1 MGAFSQAQTAQ
12 FTRLVG
18 KVSAEL
24 SGVSSAL
31 RELGG
36 VSQELNALIA
46 ALVPLVVPVGAVV
59 CFAGA
64 AAPGGW
70 LACDG
75 SAVSRTTYSA
85 LFAVVGTT
93 YGAGDG
99 TTTFTLPDLRGEFV
113 RGLDSGRGVDADRV
127 LGTAQ
132 DWATGAPKAKSQ
144 AAKRLLS
151 DGTLG
156 TAFDAPMVNTA
167 IGFARTGS
175 ASDPVGRTIK
185 SPDLM
190 DKSAH
195 EPDLVGVASGD
206 PETRP
211 RNVALLYC
219 IKF

>member
-18 KVSAEL
+18 KVSTEL

-46 ALVPLVVPVGAVV
+46 ALVPLVVPVGAVG

-85 LFAVVGTT
+85 LFAVVATT

-113 RGLDSGRGVDADRV
+113 RGLDSSRGVDAGRA
-127 LGTAQ
+127 LGSFQ
-132 DWATGAPKAKSQ
+132 DWSTAAPKTREPHRILRDGTIHSAPISAVSSPVGFGRVAAGGTGAAEISTVSAPDATAHEMDLIHVATG
-144 AAKRLLS
+144 
-151 DGTLG
+151 D
-156 TAFDAPMVNTA
+156 D
-167 IGFARTGS
+167 
-175 ASDPVGRTIK
+175 
-185 SPDLM
+185 
-190 DKSAH
+190 
-195 EPDLVGVASGD
+195 
-206 PETRP
+206 ETRP